1 MSTKKKQ
8 AEPVV
13 NKETAYSHS
22 DNTPEIES
30 FAELCA
36 KNNKIDD
43 SLYYRYNV
51 KRGLRDMNGKGV
63 LTGLTEI
70 AEVKSYTIDD
80 DEMVPCPGKLYYRGY
95 NVEDLVGAV
104 AKEHRFGFEETAYLL
119 IFGEL
124 PTHAEL
130 KQFTELLSSYR
141 TLPTNFVRD
150 VIMKAPS
157 KEMMNTLS
165 RSILTLYPYDNNAD
179 DVSIDNV
186 LRQCLQLTAIMPLLT
201 VYGYQAFKHYKEG
214 GSLVIHQPMK
224 HMGTAE
230 TILHLLRDDSKFTK
244 FEARVLDLC
253 LILHADHG
261 GGNNSTFT
269 NRVVTS
275 TLTDT
280 YSAMS
285 ASLCSL
291 KGPRHGGAN
300 IKVTGMMDDIMKH
313 VKDLND
319 EDKIRRYLK
328 RMLEGKVYDKKGLIY
343 GVGHAVYT
351 ISDPRAVLLK
361 KFVEKLS
368 EQKNAKE
375 VFDFYQKVER
385 IAPEVIMENRKMY
398 RANISINV
406 DFYSGLVYRLLDLPE
421 ELFTPL
427 FAIARMAGWSAHRLE
442 ELTSGGKIIRPAY
455 KNVIKH
461 AKYVPISK
469 R

>member
-1 MSTKKKQ
+1 MKKN
-8 AEPVV
+8 EIID
-13 NKETAYSHS
+13 THS
-22 DNTPEIES
+22 ENTPEIVK
-30 FAELCA
+30 FADLCQQH
-36 KNNKIDD
+36 NKIDEL
-43 SLYYRYNV
+43 LYYRYNV

-95 NVEDLVGAV
+95 NLDDLVKGFS
-104 AKEHRFGFEETAYLL
+104 KERRFGFEETAYLL
-119 IFGEL
+119 IFGVL
-124 PTHAEL
+124 PTSAEL
-130 KQFTELLSSYR
+130 KEFSEIISSYR

-150 VIMKAPS
+150 VVMKAPS
-157 KEMMNTLS
+157 KEMMNTLQ
-165 RSILTLYPYDNNAD
+165 RSVLTLYPYDSQAD
-179 DVSIDNV
+179 NVSIENV
-186 LRQCLQLTAIMPLLT
+186 LRQCLQLTSIMPLLS

-214 GSLVIHQPMK
+214 GSLVIHQPQP

-253 LILHADHG
+253 LVLHADHG

-280 YSAMS
+280 YSAIA
-285 ASLCSL
+285 ASLASL

-300 IKVTGMMDDIMKH
+300 VKVVNMMDDIQKH
-313 VKDLND
+313 VKDHKDDDAIRKYL
-319 EDKIRRYLK
+319 EKILR
-328 RMLEGKVYDKKGLIY
+328 GKAYDRQGLIY

-361 KFVEKLS
+361 KFVETLA
-368 EQKNAKE
+368 EQKDAKE
-375 VFDFYQKVER
+375 TFDFYQRVER
-385 IAPEVIMENRKMY
+385 LAPEVIMKNRKMY

-427 FAIARMAGWSAHRLE
+427 FAVARMAGWTAHRLE
-442 ELTSGGKIIRPAY
+442 ELGTGGKIIRPAY
-455 KNVIKH
+455 KNVARH
-461 AKYVPISK
+461 TKYVPISK
-469 R
+469 RVDGSL

>member
-1 MSTKKKQ
+1 MKKK
-8 AEPVV
+8 EVIPS
-13 NKETAYSHS
+13 YSE
-22 DNTPEIES
+22 NTPEIEE
-30 FAELCA
+30 FAALCSR
-36 KNNKIDD
+36 NNRIDA
-43 SLYYRYNV
+43 SLYARYDV
-51 KRGLRDMNGKGV
+51 KRGLRDLNGKGV

-80 DEMVPCPGKLYYRGY
+80 NEMIPCPGKLYYRGF
-95 NVEDLVGAV
+95 NVEDLVKGFSRE
-104 AKEHRFGFEETAYLL
+104 KRFGFEETAYLL

-124 PTHAEL
+124 PDRNKLEMF
-130 KQFTELLSSYR
+130 QEMLSSYR

-165 RSILTLYPYDNNAD
+165 RSVLTLYPYDANAD

-186 LRQCLQLTAIMPLLT
+186 LRQCLQLTSVMPLLT

-214 GSLVIHQPMK
+214 GSLVIHQPQPE
-224 HMGTAE
+224 MGTAE
-230 TILHLLRDDSKFTK
+230 TVLHLLRDDSKFTK

-253 LILHADHG
+253 LVLHADHG

-280 YSAMS
+280 YSAIS
-285 ASLCSL
+285 ASLASL

-300 IKVTGMMDDIMKH
+300 IKVVGMMDDIQKH
-313 VKDLND
+313 IKDPED
-319 EDKIRRYLK
+319 EEEIRKYLEK
-328 RMLEGKVYDKKGLIY
+328 LLRGKAYDKAGLIY

-361 KFVEKLS
+361 KFVEALAEK
-368 EQKNAKE
+368 KNAKD
-375 VFDFYQKVER
+375 VFDFYQRVER
-385 IAPEVIMENRKMY
+385 IAPEVIMNNRKMY
-398 RANISINV
+398 RADISINV
-406 DFYSGLVYRLLDLPE
+406 DFYSGLVYRLLGLPE

-442 ELTSGGKIIRPAY
+442 ELGSGGKIIRPAY
-455 KNVIKH
+455 KNVVKH
-461 AKYVPISK
+461 TKYIPISK

>member
-1 MSTKKKQ
+1 MKK
-8 AEPVV
+8 EIID
-13 NKETAYSHS
+13 SHS
-22 DNTPEIES
+22 ENTPAIEQYAS
-30 FAELCA
+30 LC
-36 KNNKIDD
+36 KQNNKIDD

-51 KRGLRDMNGKGV
+51 KRGLRDLNGKGV

-95 NVEDLVGAV
+95 NVEDLVKGF

-119 IFGEL
+119 IFGML
-124 PTHAEL
+124 PNEAEL
-130 KQFTELLSSYR
+130 KEFTDLIASYR

-165 RSILTLYPYDNNAD
+165 RSILTLYPYDDNAD
-179 DVSIDNV
+179 DVSVDNA
-186 LRQCLQLTAIMPLLT
+186 LRQCLQLTAVTPLLA

-214 GSLVIHQPMK
+214 GSLVIHQPDPK
-224 HMGTAE
+224 MGTAE

-253 LILHADHG
+253 LVLHADHG

-280 YSAMS
+280 YSAMA
-285 ASLCSL
+285 ASLASL

-300 IKVTGMMDDIMKH
+300 IKVVGMMDDIKKH
-313 VKDLND
+313 VKDLTD
-319 EDKIRRYLK
+319 EEAIRKYLEKILR
-328 RMLEGKVYDKKGLIY
+328 GKAYDRKGLIY

-361 KFVEKLS
+361 KFVQSLAEK
-368 EQKNAKE
+368 KNAKE
-375 VFDFYQKVER
+375 EFEFYQRVEQ
-385 IAPEVIMENRKMY
+385 IAPQVITGNRHMY
-398 RANISINV
+398 RENISINV
-406 DFYSGLVYRLLDLPE
+406 DFYSGLVYRLLGLPE

-442 ELTSGGKIIRPAY
+442 ELSSGGKIIRPAY

-461 AKYVPISK
+461 AQYVPIKK

>member
-1 MSTKKKQ
+1 MKKN
-8 AEPVV
+8 EIID
-13 NKETAYSHS
+13 THS
-22 DNTPEIES
+22 ENTPEIVK
-30 FAELCA
+30 FADLCQQH
-36 KNNKIDD
+36 NKIDEL
-43 SLYYRYNV
+43 LYYRYNV

-95 NVEDLVGAV
+95 NLDDLVKGFS
-104 AKEHRFGFEETAYLL
+104 KERRFGFEETAYLL
-119 IFGEL
+119 IFGVL
-124 PTHAEL
+124 PTSAEL
-130 KQFTELLSSYR
+130 KEFSEIISSYR

-150 VIMKAPS
+150 VVMKAPS
-157 KEMMNTLS
+157 KEMMNTLQ
-165 RSILTLYPYDNNAD
+165 RSVLTLYPYDSLAD
-179 DVSIDNV
+179 NVSIENV
-186 LRQCLQLTAIMPLLT
+186 LRQCLQLTSIMPLLS

-214 GSLVIHQPMK
+214 GSLVIHQPQP

-253 LILHADHG
+253 LVLHADHG

-280 YSAMS
+280 YSAIA
-285 ASLCSL
+285 ASLASL

-300 IKVTGMMDDIMKH
+300 VKVVNMMDDIQKH
-313 VKDLND
+313 VKDHKDDDAIRKYL
-319 EDKIRRYLK
+319 EKILR
-328 RMLEGKVYDKKGLIY
+328 GKAYDRQGLIY

-361 KFVEKLS
+361 KFVETLA
-368 EQKNAKE
+368 EQKDAKE
-375 VFDFYQKVER
+375 TFDFYQRVER
-385 IAPEVIMENRKMY
+385 LAPEVIMKNRKMY

-427 FAIARMAGWSAHRLE
+427 FAVARMAGWTAHRLE
-442 ELTSGGKIIRPAY
+442 ELGTGGKIIRPAY
-455 KNVIKH
+455 KNVARH
-461 AKYVPISK
+461 TKYVPISK
-469 R
+469 RVDGSL

>member
-1 MSTKKKQ
+1 MKK
-8 AEPVV
+8 AVID
-13 NKETAYSHS
+13 SHS
-22 DNTPEIES
+22 ENTPEIEKL
-30 FAELCA
+30 ATLCRD
-36 KNNKIDD
+36 NNKIDD

-51 KRGLRDMNGKGV
+51 KRGLRDLNGKGV

-95 NVEDLVGAV
+95 NVEDLVNGFV
-104 AKEHRFGFEETAYLL
+104 KEHRFGFEETAYLL
-119 IFGEL
+119 IFGSL
-124 PTHAEL
+124 PTTKEL
-130 KQFTELLSSYR
+130 KEFTDLLASYR

-165 RSILTLYPYDNNAD
+165 RSILTLYPYDENAD
-179 DVSIDNV
+179 DVSVDNA
-186 LRQCLQLTAIMPLLT
+186 LRQCLQLTAVTPLLA
-201 VYGYQAFKHYKEG
+201 VFGYQAFKHYKEG
-214 GSLVIHQPMK
+214 GSLVIHQPDPK
-224 HMGTAE
+224 MGTAE
-230 TILHLLRDDSKFTK
+230 TVLHLLRDDGKFTK

-253 LILHADHG
+253 LVLHADHG

-280 YSAMS
+280 YSAMA
-285 ASLCSL
+285 ASLASL

-300 IKVTGMMDDIMKH
+300 IKVVGMMDNIKKH
-313 VKDLND
+313 VKDLED
-319 EDKIRRYLK
+319 EDAIRKHLEKILR
-328 RMLEGKVYDKKGLIY
+328 GKAYDRKGLIY

-361 KFVEKLS
+361 SFVERLADK
-368 EQKNAKE
+368 KNAKE
-375 VFDFYQKVER
+375 EFEFYQRVER
-385 IAPEVIMENRKMY
+385 IAPEVITGNRRMY
-398 RANISINV
+398 RANISVNV
-406 DFYSGLVYRLLDLPE
+406 DFYSGLVYRLLGLPE

-442 ELTSGGKIIRPAY
+442 ELSSGGKIIRPAY
-455 KNVIKH
+455 KNVVKH
-461 AKYVPISK
+461 TQYVPIK
-469 R
+469 NR

>member
-1 MSTKKKQ
+1 MKQ
-8 AEPVV
+8 KSGNSFSE
-13 NKETAYSHS
+13 
-22 DNTPEIES
+22 NTPEIEE
-30 FAELCA
+30 FAEIC
-36 KNNKIDD
+36 KQNNRIDA
-43 SLYYRYNV
+43 SLYEKFNV
-51 KRGLRDMNGKGV
+51 KRGLRDLNGKGV

-80 DEMVPCPGKLYYRGY
+80 NEMIPCPGKLYYRGY
-95 NVEDLVGAV
+95 NVEDLVQGFM
-104 AKEHRFGFEETAYLL
+104 KEHRFGFEETALL
-119 IFGEL
+119 LCFGML
-124 PTHAEL
+124 PNESQL
-130 KQFTELLSSYR
+130 KQFTGMLSSYR
-141 TLPTNFVRD
+141 SLPTNFVRD

-165 RSILTLYPYDNNAD
+165 RSILTLYPYDDNAD
-179 DVSIDNV
+179 DVSLDNV
-186 LRQCLQLTAIMPLLT
+186 LRQCMQLTAVTPLLA

-214 GSLVIHQPMK
+214 GSLVIHQPDPK
-224 HMGTAE
+224 MGTAE

-253 LILHADHG
+253 LVLHADHG

-285 ASLCSL
+285 ASLAAL

-300 IKVTGMMDDIMKH
+300 LQVVGMMDDIKKH
-313 VKDLND
+313 VKDLKDD
-319 EDKIRRYLK
+319 EAIRKYLEKILR
-328 RMLEGKVYDKKGLIY
+328 GKAYDRKGLIY

-351 ISDPRAVLLK
+351 ISDPRAVLLR
-361 KFVEKLS
+361 KFVETLAEK
-368 EQKNAKE
+368 KDAKE
-375 VFDFYQKVER
+375 EFEFYQRVER
-385 IAPEVIMENRKMY
+385 IAPGVITGNRRMY
-398 RANISINV
+398 RDNISVNV
-406 DFYSGLVYRLLDLPE
+406 DFYSGLVYRLLGLPE

-442 ELTSGGKIIRPAY
+442 ELGSEGKIIRPAY
-455 KNVIKH
+455 KNVVRHTSYIPMKE
-461 AKYVPISK
+461 

>member
-1 MSTKKKQ
+1 MKKEK
-8 AEPVV
+8 V
-13 NKETAYSHS
+13 NSHS
-22 DNTPEIES
+22 VNTPEIE
-30 FAELCA
+30 ELAGIC
-36 KNNKIDD
+36 KEHNRIDP
-43 SLYYRYNV
+43 SLYEKFNV
-51 KRGLRDMNGKGV
+51 KRGLRDLNGKGV

-80 DEMVPCPGKLYYRGY
+80 DEMIPCPGKLYYRGY
-95 NVEDLVGAV
+95 NVEDLVKGFV
-104 AKEHRFGFEETAYLL
+104 KEHRFGYEETAFLL
-119 IFGEL
+119 CFGIL
-124 PTHAEL
+124 PNADQL
-130 KQFTELLSSYR
+130 KQFTDMLASYR

-165 RSILTLYPYDNNAD
+165 RSILTLYPYDDNAD

-186 LRQCLQLTAIMPLLT
+186 LRQCVQLMAVTPLLA

-214 GSLVIHQPMK
+214 GSLVIHQPDPK
-224 HMGTAE
+224 MGTAE
-230 TILHLLRDDSKFTK
+230 TVLHLLRDDSKFTK
-244 FEARVLDLC
+244 FEAKVLDLC
-253 LILHADHG
+253 LVLHADHG

-269 NRVVTS
+269 NRVVSS

-285 ASLCSL
+285 ASLASL

-300 IKVTGMMDDIMKH
+300 LQVVGMMDDIKKH
-313 VKDLND
+313 VKDLED
-319 EDKIRRYLK
+319 EEALRKYLEKILR
-328 RMLEGKVYDKKGLIY
+328 GKAYDRKGLIY

-361 KFVEKLS
+361 KFVETLAEK
-368 EQKNAKE
+368 KDAKE
-375 VFDFYQKVER
+375 EFEFYQRVEQ
-385 IAPEVIMENRKMY
+385 IAPDVITGNRKMY
-398 RANISINV
+398 RDNISINV
-406 DFYSGLVYRLLDLPE
+406 DFYSGLVYRLLGLPE

-442 ELTSGGKIIRPAY
+442 ELVSEGKIIRPAY
-455 KNVIKH
+455 KNIIKH
-461 AKYVPISK
+461 TAYIPMKE